1 MRKVD
6 IVKLTISYLNLV
18 RLIPHVICYF
28 LYYDRLRED
37 LEVARAHRRMT
48 CSIFSIFLYQ
58 LIFDKFYRTLF
69 YHRIGISSH
78 SFSFLLPPDNC
89 FFIGTDVRIGE
100 GVLLFHPFATII
112 NAEKIGDGLVI
123 KNNVTIGYNYDKR
136 PVIGNNVEINVNCVI
151 SGGIHIGDN
160 VVIGAGTVLFK
171 SVPDNC
177 TVIGNPAYIIKQNG
191 KKVSIKL

>member
-6 IVKLTISYLNLV
+6 IVKLIISYLNLV
-18 RLIPHVICYF
+18 RLIPHVICFF

-37 LEVARAHRRMT
+37 LKVARTHRRMT
-48 CSIFSIFLYQ
+48 SSIFSTFLYQ
-58 LIFDKFYRTLF
+58 LVFDKYYRTLF
-69 YHRIGISSH
+69 YHRIGIASH
-78 SFSFLLPPDNC
+78 FFSFLLPPDSC

-136 PVIGNNVEINVNCVI
+136 PVIGNNVEINVNCVL

-191 KKVSIKL
+191 EKVSIKL